1 MASFVG
7 ELEDRLARC
16 VQDHRIPGA
25 SIAVINGSQRYE
37 VVAGVTNIETEV
49 AVTPDTVFMIGS
61 ITKPF
66 TAALL
71 MQFIDEGD
79 VELDVPANRYLP
91 EVEIEDS
98 QLPDEITVRRL
109 LNHTSGIDGDFF
121 IDTGRNDDTLERYVS
136 ELSRTR
142 YVHPPGRMRAY
153 NNAAYAMVG
162 RIIEKATGQPFCQV
176 LRERVFV
183 PLGIEDSVL
192 RPDEFLKFR
201 SAVGHVLDRRSDELS
216 IADPT
221 IGEFNHVPA
230 GTLVSMSARNLAT
243 FGRMIVD
250 RGKASR
256 GHRLVSEAG
265 LEAMEQPLTG
275 VVPEVTRSHVWECE
289 PMGDARLLSHFGGTC
304 GQNSWLGVVPERELV
319 IAVLTNYF
327 SGAFNV
333 LEEIVPWILSDL
345 AGLEL
350 PAHAAEQPDAPP
362 DIDLDPLVGSYHRF
376 AMDVEI
382 TREENGL
389 RVHVDDHENELD
401 LGPDPS
407 YPLTPLS
414 ESAFLIEGQQLLPSE
429 PLTVQFFSWDDWHS
443 PVLVYFGRSHLKE

>member
-1 MASFVG
+1 MTPFAG
-7 ELEDRLARC
+7 ELEERLDRCLR
-16 VQDHRIPGA
+16 DHRIPGA
-25 SIAVINGSQRYE
+25 SIAVLHADQWHEAI
-37 VVAGVTNIETEV
+37 AGVVNFDTGV
-49 AVTPDTVFMIGS
+49 PVTPDTVFMIGS

-66 TAALL
+66 TALLL
-71 MQFIDEGD
+71 MQLMDEGN
-79 VELDVPANRYLP
+79 VELDVPAIRYLP

-121 IDTGRNDDTLERYVS
+121 IDTGRNDDALERYVS
-136 ELSRTR
+136 ELGRTR
-142 YVHPPGRMRAY
+142 YLHPPGRMRAY

-176 LRERVFV
+176 LRERVLL
-183 PLGIEDSVL
+183 PLGIGDSVL
-192 RPDEFLKFR
+192 SPEEFLKYR
-201 SAVGHVLDRRSDELS
+201 SAVGHVLDQETDGIS
-216 IADPT
+216 IAHPT
-221 IGEFNHVPA
+221 VGEFNHVPA
-230 GTLVSMSARNLAT
+230 GTLVSMSARSLAT
-243 FGRMIVD
+243 FGRVIVD
-250 RGKASR
+250 RGVTTGGR
-256 GHRLVSEAG
+256 RLVSEAG

-333 LEEIVPWILSDL
+333 LQEIVPWILSEL

-350 PAHAAEQPDAPP
+350 AAHVAEQTDGPP
-362 DIDLDPLVGSYHRF
+362 DIDLDLLVGSYHRF

-382 TREENGL
+382 TREKNGL
-389 RVHVDDHENELD
+389 RVHVDDHERELD

-414 ESAFLIEGQQLLPSE
+414 ESSFLIEGQQLLPSE
-429 PLTVQFFSWDDWHS
+429 PLTIQFFSWDDWPS
-443 PVLVYFGRSHLKE
+443 PVLVYFGRAHLKE